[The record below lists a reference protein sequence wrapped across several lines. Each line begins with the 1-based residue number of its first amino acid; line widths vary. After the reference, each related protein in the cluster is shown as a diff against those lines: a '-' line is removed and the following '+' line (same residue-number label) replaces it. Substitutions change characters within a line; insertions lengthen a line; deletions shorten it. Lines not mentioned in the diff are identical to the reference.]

1 MTPLIPE
8 SIAEPYLFR
17 VKMGTLTESDFTF
30 AMRQAFNAGTL
41 KAGEDT
47 AQMRAEFSR
56 ELSAKQ
62 AIIDQLESICRA
74 RVNPMRIQP
83 KGDE

>member
-1 MTPLIPE
+1 MTQLTPD

-30 AMRQAFNAGTL
+30 ALRQAFNAGTL
-41 KAGEDT
+41 KAGEYT
-47 AQMRAEFSR
+47 AAVRAEFAR
-56 ELSAKQ
+56 ELAAKQ
-62 AIIDQLESICRA
+62 AIIDQLIA
-74 RVNPMRIQP
+74 RPSTPCELNH